1 MKLKLEIAENEIG
14 PLTPLP
20 KINLKLIKYLNI
32 RCDIMK
38 LLEETTGKKFLNIGF
53 DHSFLDITPKAQAT
67 EVKIRKWDY
76 IKLKSFCT
84 TNDTIYKR
92 KDNLQMRRK
101 YLQTICLIR
110 SQYPKY
116 LKNSY
121 NSITKTTH
129 K

>member
-76 IKLKSFCT
+76 IKLKSFFT
-84 TNDTIYKR
+84 TKDTTSKMETQPVKWEKIFA
-92 KDNLQMRRK
+92 NHL
-101 YLQTICLIR
+101 YLVKGWLL
-110 SQYPKY
+110 S
-116 LKNSY
+116 
-121 NSITKTTH
+121 
-129 K
+129 